1 MKEMTDGELARYLYN
16 HLVYEVEMLRHAYE
30 RLGTFKDGRDFSM
43 ALECF
48 ALHARGLVE
57 FLSKKPKGKN
67 DVRASLFVA
76 PGFRSPRKDGIQNAL
91 DMIDPQMMHAGRQ
104 RTIDPN
110 DKLHTNHATKLL
122 DWIEDALAKFN
133 EALRSP
139 FESGWMPPGQ
149 SPARLPVTEQP
160 SATNYLTYLTTTIT
174 YVTGAMTNIKRVKP

>member
-1 MKEMTDGELARYLYN
+1 MTDGELARYFYN

-30 RLGTFKDGRDFSM
+30 RLGSFKDGRDFSM

-76 PGFRSPRKDGIQNAL
+76 SSGFKCPRKDGIQRAL
-91 DMIDPQMMHAGRQ
+91 DLIDPQIMHTGRQ
-104 RTIDPN
+104 RAIDPN
-110 DKLHTNHATKLL
+110 NKLHTNHATKLL

-133 EALRSP
+133 AALRSP
-139 FESGWMPPGQ
+139 FESGWMPSVH
-149 SPARLPVTEQP
+149 SPTRLPVTQDLSP
-160 SATNYLTYLTTTIT
+160 TGQFTTTT
-174 YVTGAMTNIKRVKP
+174 YVTGAMTDIKRAKPKT